1 MSQDQPLS
9 VNFSRMYAVSE
20 HLKSTI
26 EFVTGQ
32 LGDLERHAAPLVA
45 GWSGEA
51 KAAYDQ
57 RQKTWHQASQE
68 LVAVLTSIR
77 RAVDESMMDYGATE
91 HQNVRLFTG

>member
-1 MSQDQPLS
+1 MDQDQPLS
-9 VNFSRMYAVSE
+9 VNFNRMFGVSE

-26 EFVTGQ
+26 GFITDQ
-32 LGDLERHAAPLVA
+32 LAELERHAAPLVA

-51 KAAYDQ
+51 KAAYEQ

-77 RAVDESMMDYGATE
+77 RAVDESMVDYGATE
-91 HQNVRLFTG
+91 NQNVRLFTG